1 MSNYYTNWSNIF
13 LIIIS
18 SLFAIYIFFKNIL
31 KFQVS
36 YIFTYLI
43 FSSLIFTIINSYC
56 ILLLSS
62 YLNNKKDVKQLEN
75 NAIKNIFR
83 IELKKH
89 VLPCI
94 FAFVLYLCLL
104 YINKYEQNINKYYN
118 ILYTIL
124 IGCAFT
130 LIYIVTPIKN
140 NNNQINNE
148 LNNELN
154 NEINSTY
161 IISNKLQLYNLDH
174 TGVII
179 FSISFLILSV
189 LANIPF

>member
-104 YINKYEQNINKYYN
+104 YINKYE
-118 ILYTIL
+118 
-124 IGCAFT
+124 
-130 LIYIVTPIKN
+130 
-140 NNNQINNE
+140 
-148 LNNELN
+148 
-154 NEINSTY
+154 
-161 IISNKLQLYNLDH
+161 
-174 TGVII
+174 
-179 FSISFLILSV
+179 
-189 LANIPF
+189 